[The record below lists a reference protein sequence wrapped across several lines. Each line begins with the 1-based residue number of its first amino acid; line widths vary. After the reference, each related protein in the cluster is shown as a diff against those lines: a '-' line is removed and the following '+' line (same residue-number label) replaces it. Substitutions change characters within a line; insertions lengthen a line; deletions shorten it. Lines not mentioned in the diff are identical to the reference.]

1 MSSGNPQTT
10 DNLTHPLST
19 GKSSGQW
26 PHPSYRHCTFLKECL
41 TIVPYHSLTGV
52 AMMGIQ
58 ELLKAKRNE
67 ILDLT
72 AKHGATKIRLIGS
85 VARREETQES
95 DIDFLVEIESGRS
108 LLDHAALI
116 LDLEALLGRKVDIA
130 SDRGLRPRVRE
141 RVLKEAIPL

>member
-1 MSSGNPQTT
+1 
-10 DNLTHPLST
+10 
-19 GKSSGQW
+19 
-26 PHPSYRHCTFLKECL
+26 
-41 TIVPYHSLTGV
+41 
-52 AMMGIQ
+52 MGIE

-72 AKHGATKIRLIGS
+72 AKHGATKVRLIGS
-85 VARREETQES
+85 VARKEETQES
-95 DIDFLVEIESGRS
+95 DIDFLVEMESGRS

>member
-1 MSSGNPQTT
+1 
-10 DNLTHPLST
+10 
-19 GKSSGQW
+19 
-26 PHPSYRHCTFLKECL
+26 
-41 TIVPYHSLTGV
+41 
-52 AMMGIQ
+52 MMGIQ

-72 AKHGATKIRLIGS
+72 AKHGATKVRLIGS
-85 VARREETQES
+85 VARKEETQES
-95 DIDFLVEIESGRS
+95 DIDFLVEMESGRS
-108 LLDHAALI
+108 LFDHAALI

>member
-1 MSSGNPQTT
+1 
-10 DNLTHPLST
+10 
-19 GKSSGQW
+19 
-26 PHPSYRHCTFLKECL
+26 
-41 TIVPYHSLTGV
+41 
-52 AMMGIQ
+52 MMGIQ

-72 AKHGATKIRLIGS
+72 AKHGATKVRLIGS

-95 DIDFLVEIESGRS
+95 DVDFLVEMESGRS

-141 RVLKEAIPL
+141 RVLREAVPL

>member
-1 MSSGNPQTT
+1 
-10 DNLTHPLST
+10 
-19 GKSSGQW
+19 
-26 PHPSYRHCTFLKECL
+26 
-41 TIVPYHSLTGV
+41 
-52 AMMGIQ
+52 MMGIQ

-72 AKHGATKIRLIGS
+72 AKHGATKVRLIGS

-95 DIDFLVEIESGRS
+95 DIDFLVEIESDRS

-141 RVLKEAIPL
+141 RVLREAVPL